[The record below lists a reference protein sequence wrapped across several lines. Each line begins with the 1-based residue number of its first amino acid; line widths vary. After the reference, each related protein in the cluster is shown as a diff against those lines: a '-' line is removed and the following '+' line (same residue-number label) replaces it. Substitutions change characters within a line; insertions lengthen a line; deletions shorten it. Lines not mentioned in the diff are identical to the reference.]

1 MEGKNI
7 NTTGSKLLC
16 MWRDFTQPSG
26 GEHKQKK
33 NLFLLLI
40 LLLGIILMFAGP
52 YFVSPY
58 VGTPKKPEVIKE
70 VLEVQPA
77 NSDPETDLARA
88 LEQILEHID
97 GISDVKVFITYTGSK
112 EGIYARSHEESTRN
126 TLEADREGGTR
137 EIEELNRREEHV
149 LVRDGG
155 GGEEA
160 LLLKEIMPEIKGVL
174 VVAKGAEISYL
185 RLEVVRAI
193 QSVLNLPVHR
203 IAFLPYGS

>member
-1 MEGKNI
+1 MEGKNNI
-7 NTTGSKLLC
+7 NTTENKLLS
-16 MWRDFTQPSG
+16 MWRDFTRPAG
-26 GEHKQKK
+26 GEHKHKK

-52 YFVSPY
+52 YL
-58 VGTPKKPEVIKE
+58 TLPKKPEAMKE
-70 VLEVQPA
+70 VLDAQPA
-77 NSDPETDLARA
+77 NSDSETDLARA

-97 GISDVKVFITYTGSK
+97 GISEVKVFINYAGSK
-112 EGIYARSHEESTRN
+112 EGIYARSYEESTRN
-126 TLEADREGGTR
+126 TLEVDREGGTR

-149 LVRDGG
+149 LLRDGG

-174 VVAKGAEISYL
+174 VVARGAEISYL

-193 QSVLNLPVHR
+193 QSVLDLPVHR